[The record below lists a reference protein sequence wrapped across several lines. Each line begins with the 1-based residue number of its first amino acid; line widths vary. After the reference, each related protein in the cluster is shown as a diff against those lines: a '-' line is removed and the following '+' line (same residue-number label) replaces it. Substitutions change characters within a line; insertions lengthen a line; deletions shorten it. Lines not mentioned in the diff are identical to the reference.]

1 MQYDKLLQ
9 VKVPWLETKKIKPVI
24 DEFRVSERSKHC

>member
-9 VKVPWLETKKIKPVI
+9 VKVPWLETKKIKPI
-24 DEFRVSERSKHC
+24 IHEFRASELSKHC

>member
-9 VKVPWLETKKIKPVI
+9 VKVPWLETKKIKPIV
-24 DEFRVSERSKHC
+24 DEFSLERSKHC